1 MSLRADRLRL
11 GKESATSSARR
22 EKDAQRPPL
31 AGRRRGGGTRFGRA
45 DDAEVS
51 SSQVGASQI
60 VDPAQYQHEA
70 YQPQYEQADQLEGE
84 AHQQEGVAQ
93 EEPRMEFE
101 ARPHG
106 FSGGPYELSLL
117 PNFGKH
123 VACRLL
129 VDPDLIITT
138 LFYFNDMLLIIL
150 LISCLC

>member
-1 MSLRADRLRL
+1 
-11 GKESATSSARR
+11 
-22 EKDAQRPPL
+22 
-31 AGRRRGGGTRFGRA
+31 
-45 DDAEVS
+45 
-51 SSQVGASQI
+51 VGASQI
-60 VDPAQYQHEA
+60 VDPTQYQHEAYQPKHQHEA
-70 YQPQYEQADQLEGE
+70 YQPQYEQVDQLEVE

-106 FSGGPYELSLL
+106 FPGGPYELLLL

-129 VDPDLIITT
+129 VDPDLSIITS
-138 LFYFNDMLLIIL
+138 FYFNDMLLIIL